1 MQNKNG
7 IMKKSS
13 QKMIVVGLAAFVAG
27 LALAELLRN
36 ANTRKKLSQI
46 AEEGYETALDILFPE
61 KDVEGKN
68 LHFGPVLP
76 EV

>member
-1 MQNKNG
+1 
-7 IMKKSS
+7 
-13 QKMIVVGLAAFVAG
+13 
-27 LALAELLRN
+27 AELLRN